1 MLKHDGYLLLYIKE
15 AIGFAQARRICR
27 LWAAGAKGIFSFAK
41 ENIPFGTPRERLRL
55 AVSGLNNSDVSEVKV
70 PRARR
75 SRVSIARR
83 FASAPTI
90 RCCAAVGG
98 SAALR
103 MRHTPCGCR
112 SAHLVEVRSNFR
124 LPPVSTMRRAPA
136 MPHSV
141 SSLPPFYRHSRL
153 TTVRRGCWMCRIAG
167 IHGEAMYTAPTLR
180 SACSHSSLN
189 LAMSGVEGPSPRP
202 FSWGCKGD
210 ILFLRKRISPFAASP
225 HGVGPEAALPRCTPP
240 APYGRKKKQPSRA
253 AFLPRPRR
261 ESCPN
266 CQYGILIPISPLF
279 SLDNMQY

>member
-1 MLKHDGYLLLYIKE
+1 M
-15 AIGFAQARRICR
+15 
-27 LWAAGAKGIFSFAK
+27 
-41 ENIPFGTPRERLRL
+41 
-55 AVSGLNNSDVSEVKV
+55 KV

-83 FASAPTI
+83 FASAPTT

-98 SAALR
+98 SDALR

-112 SAHLVEVRSNFR
+112 SADLVGVLTNIR
-124 LPPVSTMRRAPA
+124 LPEHSTMRRAPA
-136 MPHSV
+136 MPLFRRQSAAV
-141 SSLPPFYRHSRL
+141 LPSLAPHDSKARLQDVTICRRFMAKPCTPHPHCAACAVIRATNWQCRGSR
-153 TTVRRGCWMCRIAG
+153 
-167 IHGEAMYTAPTLR
+167 
-180 SACSHSSLN
+180 
-189 LAMSGVEGPSPRP
+189 GPPRP

-240 APYGRKKKQPSRA
+240 APYRRKKKQPSRA

>member
-1 MLKHDGYLLLYIKE
+1 MLKHDGYLLLHIKE

-112 SAHLVEVRSNFR
+112 SASLVAVRPNHR
-124 LPPVSTMRRAPA
+124 LPVHPSMRRAQQCRYFA
-136 MPHSV
+136 R
-141 SSLPPFYRHSRL
+141 SLPSRERHSRL
-153 TTVRRGCWMCRIAG
+153 TIVRR
-167 IHGEAMYTAPTLR
+167 E
-180 SACSHSSLN
+180 
-189 LAMSGVEGPSPRP
+189 
-202 FSWGCKGD
+202 CK
-210 ILFLRKRISPFAASP
+210 
-225 HGVGPEAALPRCTPP
+225 T
-240 APYGRKKKQPSRA
+240 
-253 AFLPRPRR
+253 
-261 ESCPN
+261 
-266 CQYGILIPISPLF
+266 
-279 SLDNMQY
+279 

>member
-83 FASAPTI
+83 FASAPPI

-136 MPHSV
+136 MPHLV

-167 IHGEAMYTAPTLR
+167 IHGEAMYTAPDSASAATLR
-180 SACSHSSLN
+180 DTDCQCAGSRGRAPCVLLGVQGGHS
-189 LAMSGVEGPSPRP
+189 
-202 FSWGCKGD
+202 
-210 ILFLRKRISPFAASP
+210 
-225 HGVGPEAALPRCTPP
+225 LP
-240 APYGRKKKQPSRA
+240 
-253 AFLPRPRR
+253 
-261 ESCPN
+261 
-266 CQYGILIPISPLF
+266 
-279 SLDNMQY
+279 